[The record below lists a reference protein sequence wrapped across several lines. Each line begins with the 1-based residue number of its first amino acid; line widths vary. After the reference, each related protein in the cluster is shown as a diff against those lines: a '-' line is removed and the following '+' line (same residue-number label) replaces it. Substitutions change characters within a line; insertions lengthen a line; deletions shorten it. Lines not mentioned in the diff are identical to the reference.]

1 MVSTGGV
8 RLLSTVL
15 LAVASLLLGAPV
27 PAPAG
32 PVQRPIPVP
41 GRVEAEDYDLGGPG
55 KAFHD
60 DGPGNNGGVYRHD
73 DVDIEACTDT
83 GGGYAVAWIGAG
95 EWLNYTLAVKET
107 ALYRVDF
114 RVASGAGTGRIDV
127 SIDDIPAC
135 SVNTPATGGWKAWKT
150 VSLSNIVLQAGQRLM
165 RLDFTG
171 GFNLNHLQITRQGAL
186 TGRFLRVSGK
196 QIVDGD
202 GHNLILRGMGLGN
215 WMLQEPYM
223 MEVSGIAATQ
233 QKLKKKLSELVGPE
247 NTRAFYA
254 AWLTNYTTPGD
265 VQALATNGFNS
276 IRLPIHYDLLTLTPE
291 QEPTPGSN
299 TWLEPGFTLIDNLLS
314 WCAANRIYLILDMHA
329 CPGGQ
334 GKDEPISDYNPPA
347 PSLWESDVNRA
358 KLTALWRE
366 IARRYAREEWIGGY
380 DLINEPNWTFENN
393 SNKNGCNDV
402 TNAPLWRMMK
412 ELTAAVR
419 EMDTNHIIYLMGN
432 CWGGNYKGL
441 PPAWDSQLVIGFHK
455 YWDPPT
461 PESLQP
467 WVNRRNDWNMPLWLG
482 ETGENSN
489 EWFREVVCWC
499 ERFNIGWA
507 WWPWKKLTSISG
519 PVTVQRP
526 EGYQRILDYW
536 KKGGPR
542 PSTNEAVAS
551 LMALA
556 EASRIDHCT
565 LHPDVFDALIRPET
579 QGSTLPFKPHPIPG
593 IVPAAEYDLGRR
605 GEAYF
610 DATTTNAF
618 NAGHA
623 FRNESVDIQTS
634 TDSPPSN
641 GFNVGWTEAGEWLKY
656 TVSPTSPGPYRVAA
670 RVATT
675 GDGGTFRLEV
685 NGMPATGDIRVSDTG
700 GWQKWQTLPL
710 GVVTNAGPITSFKI
724 VILSGNFNIGWIS
737 FEK

>member
-1 MVSTGGV
+1 
-8 RLLSTVL
+8 
-15 LAVASLLLGAPV
+15 
-27 PAPAG
+27 
-32 PVQRPIPVP
+32 
-41 GRVEAEDYDLGGPG
+41 
-55 KAFHD
+55 
-60 DGPGNNGGVYRHD
+60 
-73 DVDIEACTDT
+73 
-83 GGGYAVAWIGAG
+83 
-95 EWLNYTLAVKET
+95 
-107 ALYRVDF
+107 
-114 RVASGAGTGRIDV
+114 
-127 SIDDIPAC
+127 
-135 SVNTPATGGWKAWKT
+135 
-150 VSLSNIVLQAGQRLM
+150 
-165 RLDFTG
+165 
-171 GFNLNHLQITRQGAL
+171 
-186 TGRFLRVSGK
+186 
-196 QIVDGD
+196 
-202 GHNLILRGMGLGN
+202 
-215 WMLQEPYM
+215 
-223 MEVSGIAATQ
+223 
-233 QKLKKKLSELVGPE
+233 
-247 NTRAFYA
+247 
-254 AWLTNYTTPGD
+254 
-265 VQALATNGFNS
+265 
-276 IRLPIHYDLLTLTPE
+276 
-291 QEPTPGSN
+291 
-299 TWLEPGFTLIDNLLS
+299 
-314 WCAANRIYLILDMHA
+314 
-329 CPGGQ
+329 
-334 GKDEPISDYNPPA
+334 
-347 PSLWESDVNRA
+347 
-358 KLTALWRE
+358 
-366 IARRYAREEWIGGY
+366 
-380 DLINEPNWTFENN
+380 
-393 SNKNGCNDV
+393 
-402 TNAPLWRMMK
+402 
-412 ELTAAVR
+412 
-419 EMDTNHIIYLMGN
+419 
-432 CWGGNYKGL
+432 
-441 PPAWDSQLVIGFHK
+441 
-455 YWDPPT
+455 
-461 PESLQP
+461 
-467 WVNRRNDWNMPLWLG
+467 MPLWLG

-542 PSTNEAVAS
+542 PSTNEAMAS

-641 GFNVGWTEAGEWLKY
+641 GFNVGWTEAGEWMKY

-710 GVVTNAGPITSFKI
+710 GVVTNAAPITSFKI